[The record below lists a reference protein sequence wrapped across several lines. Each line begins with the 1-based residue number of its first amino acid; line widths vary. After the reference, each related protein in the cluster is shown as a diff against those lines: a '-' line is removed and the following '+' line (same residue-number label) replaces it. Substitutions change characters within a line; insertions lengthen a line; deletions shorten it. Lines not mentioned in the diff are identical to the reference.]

1 MENYTKLWNE
11 TEVTKLLHLVL
22 HGYSNE
28 QISSEFLFMF
38 PNRTAGGVQGKVS
51 DIRRIARPETT
62 GTTRV
67 QMNKINAKR
76 TKSAIIASL
85 KQPVPSDLDV
95 VDVTDLTPKFHRVTA
110 EEVLANLQPTRK
122 PQAIVTQETEPT
134 SEMVKALPTNPSKLT
149 AQTMLGLILNNVTE
163 PIEINISSASIKLN
177 LIVQAD

>member
-1 MENYTKLWNE
+1 MENYTKFWSE
-11 TEVTKLLHLVL
+11 IEISKLLNLVL

-38 PNRTAGGVQGKVS
+38 PNRTSGGVQGKVS
-51 DIRRIARPETT
+51 DVRRIARPETA

-95 VDVTDLTPKFHRVTA
+95 VDVTDLTPKFHRVTV
-110 EEVLANLQPTRK
+110 EEVLANMQPVRK
-122 PQAIVTQETEPT
+122 PQPSTIQEAVLP
-134 SEMVKALPTNPSKLT
+134 SDVVNVVPTNQSKVT

-163 PIEINISSASIKLN
+163 TIEINISSASIKLN